1 MLYGKTEQI
10 VDMSEQGNE
19 RVNKLTNL
27 QTSNL
32 LVIVQTS
39 AN

>member
-10 VDMSEQGNE
+10 LDMSEQRNE

-27 QTSNL
+27 QTSIL
-32 LVIVQTS
+32 LVILQTS